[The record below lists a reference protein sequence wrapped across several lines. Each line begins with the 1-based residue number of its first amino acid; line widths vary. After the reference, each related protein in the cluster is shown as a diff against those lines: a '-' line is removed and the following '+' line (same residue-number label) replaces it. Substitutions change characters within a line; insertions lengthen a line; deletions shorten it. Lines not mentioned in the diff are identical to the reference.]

1 MHGLMCTS
9 QCTQTRSH
17 LETLAEETPV
27 LALALKLK
35 MMSRQLFTRASVVR
49 LPPLL
54 PLRHALARTTRS
66 RGSLRCGSF
75 FCGEPL
81 SGGGLVG
88 RKS

>member
-1 MHGLMCTS
+1 M
-9 QCTQTRSH
+9 
-17 LETLAEETPV
+17 